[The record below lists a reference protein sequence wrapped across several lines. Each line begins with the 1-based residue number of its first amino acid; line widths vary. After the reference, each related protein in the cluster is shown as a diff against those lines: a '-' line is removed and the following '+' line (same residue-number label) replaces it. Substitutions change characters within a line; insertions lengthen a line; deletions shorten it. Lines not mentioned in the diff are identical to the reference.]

1 MSKPVSLTD
10 AHRVAFIF
18 LYFASE
24 TDQKLAS
31 EEMIVISDKIE
42 NCINESLKKVDNL
55 NLWNIITES
64 LNWFNA
70 LSLNDKQ
77 ITFYQLMDF
86 LKVNF
91 SDNQKSR
98 ILEDLKVLAKSDGI
112 FLEAEKALID
122 KSAEL
127 LN

>member
-91 SDNQKSR
+91 SDNQKNR